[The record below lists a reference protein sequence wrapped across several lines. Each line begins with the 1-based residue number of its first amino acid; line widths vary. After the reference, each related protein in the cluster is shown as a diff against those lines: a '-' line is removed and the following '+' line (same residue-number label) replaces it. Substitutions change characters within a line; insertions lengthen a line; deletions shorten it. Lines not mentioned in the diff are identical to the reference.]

1 MVKVRGFP
9 YFRELLSFP
18 GSPPC
23 IQELHMLL
31 NFYFLP
37 VYLSY
42 INLLIRLAKEPRG
55 EGKAFPLI
63 LCVYIYIHT
72 IYTAVKSNYFP
83 IIVIIIFQ
91 IH

>member
-1 MVKVRGFP
+1 M
-9 YFRELLSFP
+9 
-18 GSPPC
+18 
-23 IQELHMLL
+23 
-31 NFYFLP
+31 
-37 VYLSY
+37 SY

-91 IH
+91 IHKGPGNKQKTHSAWCGTSRILGGDRTQIL